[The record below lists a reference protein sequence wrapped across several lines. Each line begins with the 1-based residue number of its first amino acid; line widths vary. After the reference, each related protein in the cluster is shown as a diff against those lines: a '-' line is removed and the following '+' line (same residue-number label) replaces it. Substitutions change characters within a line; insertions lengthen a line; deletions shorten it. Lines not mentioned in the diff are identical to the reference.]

1 VAVGAVVAVYL
12 IGLIVTWVNFAAAR
26 LPGDTVTGAL
36 GDRQLFDAGLRST
49 ALTGAAFAALCLL
62 AYLTATFRWEVNGQ
76 EWHDIVRK
84 RGVDNARPDPRTLT
98 AERAARKRAFVE
110 RKHAARSA
118 RVHRVGAL
126 LRTHP
131 AAAPVKPPRA
141 KKPAAPAPL
150 GDAGVRIIA
159 GFNML
164 VLAVLVSLAVA
175 HWIDGLLP
183 AGWRVTVGNFPFL
196 AFWIGG
202 FLVLHQVLIR
212 VGPLKFGPR
221 LHAVL
226 WALVGVAALL
236 ASAPLGVLVLTGVA
250 ISTWGRKLGRIER
263 PSSVGALVRS
273 PLPWILL
280 GIVTVLGLAYHA
292 IPPVSFPGVS
302 VATVSGPV
310 TGGFVSRSDGGV
322 YLVTCTAL
330 ADATSTDERV
340 RFVKPKAVRAVTLGG
355 PSVSLDSG
363 ERPSLITLGLHAL
376 GLGGGVQPLFIA
388 DLRPKQG
395 TCGGAGPRALTG
407 AREDPTLGAGVIVPR
422 AGSVM
427 TRAHDGEPPIEE
439 QKDTPA
445 PIAALARKYQP
456 TLLVTVADRF
466 WPVSVNALLADR
478 RTNGDATCLIQHRT
492 TMICG
497 PHLSAHSFAG
507 PGTTENDYLQF
518 PYPIRNDPQG
528 IGQFKAFENGQGVNP
543 GPRYVWLANPGL
555 LRPWYTAQIYF
566 YLGPTVSVSNFPT
579 PPASLPPANPHQRFI
594 PLEYWFYY
602 PYNYFPLLADSKL
615 MDAAPL
621 AGDNLNVDFH
631 QGDWEH
637 VDVLLDAQTLVPK
650 WLYMARHSGEGQFIA
665 WGSPALALDGTHA
678 IVQATLGGHPTYEPG
693 CGVRVRDQPTAVL
706 VDWLVCGSGRF
717 AFRASTTPLV
727 DMAHLPW
734 VCWPGHFGA
743 AGTRDEI
750 QNFGKNEGVL
760 DQLWGQV
767 YVAGPQ
773 APALQ
778 AENKG
783 TCSKAGAREQQV
795 PASSGGKF

>member
-1 VAVGAVVAVYL
+1 VGAVVAVYL
-12 IGLIVTWVNFAAAR
+12 IGLVVTWVSFAAAR
-26 LPGDTVTGAL
+26 LPGDTVTAAL
-36 GDRQLFDAGLRST
+36 SDRQLFGAGLRST
-49 ALTGAAFAALCLL
+49 ALTGAAFAVLCLI

-76 EWHDIVRK
+76 EWHDIVRN
-84 RGVDNARPDPRTLT
+84 RGVAGAYPDPAAHA
-98 AERAARKRAFVE
+98 AERGRRTEAYRERKRL
-110 RKHAARSA
+110 ARTRRRQKVS
-118 RVHRVGAL
+118 AL
-126 LRTHP
+126 LGAHPQRARAVPPPPPPVPP
-131 AAAPVKPPRA
+131 AAQAPI
-141 KKPAAPAPL
+141 

-164 VLAVLVSLAVA
+164 LLAVLVSLAVA

-196 AFWIGG
+196 ALWLGG
-202 FLVLHQVLIR
+202 FLLLHQALTLI
-212 VGPLKFGPR
+212 GPVKLGPKF
-221 LHAVL
+221 HVVL
-226 WALVGVAALL
+226 WVIVGVAALL

-250 ISTWGRKLGRIER
+250 IATWGRALGRIER
-263 PSSVGALVRS
+263 PTSLGALVRS

-280 GIVTVLGLAYHA
+280 GMVTLLGVAYHA
-292 IPPVSFPGVS
+292 MPPVSFPGVT
-302 VATVSGPV
+302 VATPAGEV

-330 ADATSTDERV
+330 ADATSTHERV
-340 RFVKPKAVRAVTLGG
+340 RFVKPMDVGAVTLGG

-363 ERPSLITLGLHAL
+363 ERPSLITLGLRAL
-376 GLGGGVQPLFIA
+376 GLDGAVEPLFTA

-395 TCGGAGPRALTG
+395 TCGGAGSLALTG
-407 AREDPTLGAGVIVPR
+407 AREDSVLGPGVIVPDPR
-422 AGSVM
+422 SVVR
-427 TRAHDGEPPIEE
+427 RAHDGEPPIER
-439 QKDTPA
+439 QTDTPA
-445 PIAALARKYQP
+445 PVATLARKYQP

-466 WPVSVNALLADR
+466 WPVSLDALFADR
-478 RTNGDATCLIQHRT
+478 RENGDETCLIQKRGKAV
-492 TMICG
+492 CG
-497 PHLSAHSFAG
+497 ARLNAQSLAG
-507 PGTTENDYLQF
+507 PGSTANDYLQF
-518 PYPIRNDPQG
+518 PYPLTHDSRG
-528 IGQFKAFENGQGVNP
+528 VGQFKAFQNGQDVNP
-543 GPRYVWLANPGL
+543 GPRQAWLANPGL

-566 YLGPTVSVSNFPT
+566 YLGPTVSLANFPIPAT
-579 PPASLPPANPHQRFI
+579 SMPLAPPRERFI

-602 PYNYFPLLADSKL
+602 PYNYFPLLTDSHL

-621 AGDNLNVDFH
+621 AGDTLNVDFH

-637 VDVLLDAQTLVPK
+637 VDVLLDSATLEPK
-650 WLYMARHSGEGQFIA
+650 WLYMARHSGEGQFVA
-665 WGSPALALDGTHA
+665 WGSPYLALDGSHPMVEGA
-678 IVQATLGGHPTYEPG
+678 LGGHPTYEPG
-693 CGVRVRDQPTAVL
+693 CGVRIRNQPASVL

-717 AFRASTTPLV
+717 AFRAATTPLV

-783 TCSKAGAREQQV
+783 TCANAGGREGQVARQSLGQR
-795 PASSGGKF
+795 